1 MFPGF
6 GIAVVAFGVYVAWDE
21 WRLRSANAKGG
32 GHGHGH

>member
-21 WRLRSANAKGG
+21 WRLSRAHVKGG
-32 GHGHGH
+32 DHGHGH